1 MKGRVLY
8 VLCAWRMQSSCYA
21 FPLFCPNSPLPPI
34 SQFCGFLVVE
44 RCHHLGT
51 LVGHRP
57 VALRY
62 GLKRDRRKLHVERL
76 HLPPEESRAQ
86 GSAGT
91 DARLIERSKAMGG
104 GSDTTGAGAGAGA
117 GAGTPDIGSGA
128 VAYAPAALSA
138 AAASQESDVSS
149 ASQSQTSATVV
160 ATAAA
165 AASGSVET
173 DSDAAS
179 GTNAAPRQ
187 YKRLN
192 LGTARPSAGGG
203 GINISTFR
211 KGSKASTV
219 AAVPVAPGA
228 GCGAGPGKDE
238 RLEF

>member
-1 MKGRVLY
+1 M
-8 VLCAWRMQSSCYA
+8 
-21 FPLFCPNSPLPPI
+21 
-34 SQFCGFLVVE
+34 VE
-44 RCHHLGT
+44 RSHHLGT

-117 GAGTPDIGSGA
+117 GTPDIGSGA

-165 AASGSVET
+165 ASGSVET
-173 DSDAAS
+173 DSDAANGS
-179 GTNAAPRQ
+179 NAAPRQ

>member
-1 MKGRVLY
+1 
-8 VLCAWRMQSSCYA
+8 
-21 FPLFCPNSPLPPI
+21 
-34 SQFCGFLVVE
+34 VVE
-44 RCHHLGT
+44 RTHHLGT

-104 GSDTTGAGAGAGA
+104 GKDPTGAGASGSAGMS
-117 GAGTPDIGSGA
+117 DIGSSA
-128 VAYAPAALSA
+128 VAYPPAALSA
-138 AAASQESDVSS
+138 AAPASQESDVSS
-149 ASQSQTSATVV
+149 ASQSQTSATVA
-160 ATAAA
+160 ATAA
-165 AASGSVET
+165 AASGSVEI
-173 DSDAAS
+173 DSDAANGS
-179 GTNAAPRQ
+179 NAAPRQ

-192 LGTARPSAGGG
+192 LGAARPSAAGG